1 NGGLGRIVV
10 LGSDAEAL
18 TSFQRIPLFA
28 AEGIHSDWF
37 SGRITLERG
46 PPHQPVVGNIV
57 QLYGNTVW
65 MHVCTH
71 EMDTAIEGSLKGGL
85 KLVVAWFHEEQVWR
99 VDAAKGRIQRLDR
112 LGSIFFA
119 DQGDDALDSNAH
131 GEFLPVV
138 EQRHPMERLARC
150 EPQSKSV
157 RERDF

>member
-1 NGGLGRIVV
+1 
-10 LGSDAEAL
+10 
-18 TSFQRIPLFA
+18 
-28 AEGIHSDWF
+28 
-37 SGRITLERG
+37 
-46 PPHQPVVGNIV
+46 V

-71 EMDTAIEGSLKGGL
+71 EMNTAIERNLKGGL

-112 LGSIFFA
+112 LGSILFA
-119 DQGDDALDSNAH
+119 DQGDDAFDSNAD

-138 EQRHPMERLARC
+138 EQRHPMERLTRC

-157 RERDF
+157 RERDFRGECIGVDREHLTVVMLRNALITEKSMAEVILAR